1 MTDSIN
7 LKIKIERYIELFT
20 IKKVPANNCRH
31 TALPPESSR
40 YPAAVFIYW

>member
-20 IKKVPANNCRH
+20 IKKCLYCIENCIKSKIH
-31 TALPPESSR
+31 K
-40 YPAAVFIYW
+40 

>member
-20 IKKVPANNCRH
+20 IKKVFVLYGKLHQKQNTQVIKC
-31 TALPPESSR
+31 
-40 YPAAVFIYW
+40 